1 VENTRRKFLA
11 QGAGALGLLFLDSLT
26 PQLIAQ
32 ASQHARAAA
41 ASDQNTLRFLTAQE
55 AADFDAFAA
64 QIIPST
70 DGTPGAHE
78 AGVVY
83 FADYVLATIN
93 PEQQKDFRGALAAL
107 RSAAIAAQPGV
118 ASFASLPPDKQIA
131 VMKAMEKPPSS
142 SETNNGMAAEAGAST
157 GTVGETGGPN
167 KEAEAFG
174 NLRAVV
180 LTGMFSDPSLHGNRL
195 QIGWKLIGFDDQAYW
210 APPFGYY
217 DAHSEEKA

>member
-1 VENTRRKFLA
+1 LETTRRKFLA

-26 PQLIAQ
+26 PQLVAQ
-32 ASQHARAAA
+32 ATQHAKAATA
-41 ASDQNTLRFLTAQE
+41 ADAKNFKFLTPQE

-70 DGTPGAHE
+70 DGTPGARE

-83 FADYVLATIN
+83 FADYVLTAIN

-107 RSAAIAAQPGV
+107 HAATLKAQPG
-118 ASFASLPPDKQIA
+118 ATSFASLLSEKQIA
-131 VMKAMEKPPSS
+131 VMKAMEKPPGSADTS
-142 SETNNGMAAEAGAST
+142 NGIAAESGL
-157 GTVGETGGPN
+157 GG

-174 NLRAVV
+174 GLRGMV
-180 LTGMFSDPSLHGNRL
+180 LVGTFCDPSLHGNRDK
-195 QIGWKLIGFDDQAYW
+195 IGWNLIGFNDQSYW

-217 DAHSEEKA
+217 DAHPEEKA

>member
-1 VENTRRKFLA
+1 MEHTRRSFLS
-11 QGAGALGLLFLDSLT
+11 QSLGALGLLFIDSLT

-32 ASQHARAAA
+32 ATQHAREASAAG
-41 ASDQNTLRFLTAQE
+41 TRPFVFLTQQE

-64 QIIPST
+64 QIVPST

-83 FADYVLATIN
+83 FADYVLSAIN
-93 PEQQKDFRGALAAL
+93 PEQQRDFRAALAAL
-107 RSAAIAAQPGV
+107 RQAAIAAQPG
-118 ASFASLPPDKQIA
+118 ASSFSALSVDKQIA

-142 SETNNGMAAEAGAST
+142 SNSNNSVAAEAGA
-157 GTVGETGGPN
+157 GG

-174 NLRAVV
+174 ALRTVV
-180 LTGMFSDPSLHGNRL
+180 LMGMFSDPSLHGNRL
-195 QIGWKLIGFDDQAYW
+195 NIGWNLIGFNDQSYW

-217 DAHSEEKA
+217 DAHPEEKA